1 MLAILPQVEQS
12 DLYNAWNRS
21 LPSWYP
27 CNKTVSER
35 LVAVYLCPSEPR
47 PDESFGINMA
57 GTRID
62 MAYAS
67 YVGSLGSNYIL
78 DYFDYGPGMQPD
90 GVLFRESHVR
100 LGAISDGTS
109 STFMAGE
116 RVHPD
121 PILRPV
127 WAFGATGKVVGDTSS
142 PIQPANDWTV
152 SWGFSSFH
160 QSGAHFLMADGSAG
174 MVSSAISEKVFRE
187 LSTRAGHESDIVRP
201 F

>member
-1 MLAILPQVEQS
+1 MLAILPQIEQS
-12 DLYNAWNRS
+12 QLYNAWNRH

-27 CNKTVSER
+27 CNQTVSER
-35 LVAVYLCPSEPR
+35 TVAVYLCPSEPR
-47 PDESFGINMA
+47 PAESFAINMA
-57 GTRID
+57 GTRIE

-67 YVGSLGSNYIL
+67 FVGSLGSNYIL
-78 DYFDYGPGMQPD
+78 DYFNYGPGLQPD
-90 GVLFRESHVR
+90 GVLFRESSVR
-100 LGAISDGTS
+100 VGDITDGTS
-109 STFMAGE
+109 MTLMAGE

-142 PIQPANDWTV
+142 RIQPPNDWTV

-160 QSGAHFLMADGSAG
+160 QSGAQFLMADGSVG
-174 MVSSAISEKVFRE
+174 MLSRDMNERVYRE
-187 LSTRAGHESDIVRP
+187 LSTRAGGESDIARP